1 MARSTSIAR
10 RLANRLRV
18 RRATLRD
25 LDALVHQRRAMWMDL
40 GITDSARL
48 DKADSDYRQW
58 TRTRMKNHQL
68 MAWVVDD
75 REGRVAGGGCV
86 WLHPIQPSPRWLST
100 VQPYL
105 LSMYTEPEFR
115 RRGVASMI
123 VWEAIEWSREQGYG
137 RLALHASEM
146 GRGVYKK
153 FGFTRGWEMRL
164 NLENGSQ
171 KTGRSQTVHARRKV
185 ARS

>member
-1 MARSTSIAR
+1 MARVPSETQQR
-10 RLANRLRV
+10 ANGLSV

-25 LDALVHQRRAMWMDL
+25 LDALVHQRRAMWIDL
-40 GITDSARL
+40 GIKDSARL
-48 DKADSDYRQW
+48 DKADRDYRRW
-58 TRTRMKNHQL
+58 TQTRMRNRQ
-68 MAWVVDD
+68 VVGWMVEDK
-75 REGRVAGGGCV
+75 RGMIAGGGCV
-86 WLHPIQPSPRWLST
+86 WLHPIQPSPRWSST
-100 VQPYL
+100 LQPYL

-123 VWEAIEWSREQGYG
+123 VREAIEWSRKQGYG

-164 NLENGSQ
+164 NLESGTQKSTRSRAPGDRRQLAGS
-171 KTGRSQTVHARRKV
+171 
-185 ARS
+185 